1 MMSRNGLWKVSNAVL
16 ACRGAGALLMLL
28 LEAIELEAIEDCQRM
43 LRFSE
48 EEEHRYNE
56 EQKRRALEEA
66 EQKLRSIA
74 PSIQKRFN
82 DKAKE

>member
-1 MMSRNGLWKVSNAVL
+1 MSGRIDAARTGITARLEKLRSIPGLHAEE
-16 ACRGAGALLMLL
+16 RQ
-28 LEAIELEAIEDCQRM
+28 AIDDARRM
-43 LRFSE
+43 LQMLE

-82 DKAKE
+82 DEAQE